1 LFLSLELWYGDKGDA
16 KYEDIPQLKFR
27 QWNGRD
33 RPLYYEP
40 ESFYIPVGDL
50 AGRENGG
57 ISILKGHKVVKIN
70 AEEQIAYLDD
80 GRQIKYDKCLIAT
93 GMKS

>member
-1 LFLSLELWYGDKGDA
+1 MLELWYGDKGDE
-16 KYEDIPQLKFR
+16 KYEDVPQLKFR

-40 ESFYIPVGDL
+40 DSFYIPVGDL
-50 AGRENGG
+50 AKRENGG

-70 AEEQIAYLDD
+70 AEEQIAHLDD